1 MKSAFI
7 LSLVGGIAALGCSSS
22 TTNGDGGE
30 GGFTGSG
37 DGGATGTDAGGDAP
51 VLFGLSTGD
60 SCFDIVSVQSGSN
73 DGCNLGVADPVASD
87 GLVGSALLV
96 NYTMATATLAV
107 GTAGSLGAGQIAFNM
122 GTLMRTGTTTDSQML
137 TCNWHQTDTSMVTL
151 TATNEFDISVTE
163 VENMFATACAMKPTG
178 GTCTSTWTW
187 HMKKS
192 TTKTPTPDASG
203 NPCQ

>member
-1 MKSAFI
+1 MKSALI
-7 LSLVGGIAALGCSSS
+7 LSLFGGIAALGCSSS
-22 TTNGDGGE
+22 SNSDDGGV
-30 GGFTGSG
+30 GGFTGGG
-37 DGGATGTDAGGDAP
+37 DGGATGTDAGQDGPA
-51 VLFGLSTGD
+51 LFGLSTGD
-60 SCFDIVSVQSGSN
+60 SCFDVVSVQTGSS

-96 NYTMATATLAV
+96 NYTMATATLTV

-122 GTLMRTGTTTDSQML
+122 GTLMRTGTTTDSQMM

-163 VENMFATACAMKPTG
+163 VENMFATACSGPPTG

-187 HMKKS
+187 HMTKS
-192 TTKTPTPDASG
+192 LTKTPAVGATG